1 MSAWTGGG
9 GGDQPNVD
17 RIVQGEGGPKNSQIC
32 ADILYVQQVHLIHF
46 VTGET
51 KFGITGK
58 LLYVLAITFS
68 TQDNVKLLL
77 ITPIKV

>member
-1 MSAWTGGG
+1 MDRRR
-9 GGDQPNVD
+9 GGDQPNVEWL
-17 RIVQGEGGPKNSQIC
+17 VQGEGDLKNSQIC

-58 LLYVLAITFS
+58 
-68 TQDNVKLLL
+68 
-77 ITPIKV
+77 